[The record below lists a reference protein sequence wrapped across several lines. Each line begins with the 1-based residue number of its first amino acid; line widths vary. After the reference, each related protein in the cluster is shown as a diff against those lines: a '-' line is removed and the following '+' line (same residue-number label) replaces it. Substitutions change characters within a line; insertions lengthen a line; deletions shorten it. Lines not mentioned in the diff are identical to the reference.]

1 MLKNANDYTSQK
13 VYMKRLYTSLCLRTH
28 ARTHTHTHAYTIKEQ
43 ENNNKRKDYITEVRN
58 RYLQMPT

>member
-28 ARTHTHTHAYTIKEQ
+28 THSRAYTIKEQ